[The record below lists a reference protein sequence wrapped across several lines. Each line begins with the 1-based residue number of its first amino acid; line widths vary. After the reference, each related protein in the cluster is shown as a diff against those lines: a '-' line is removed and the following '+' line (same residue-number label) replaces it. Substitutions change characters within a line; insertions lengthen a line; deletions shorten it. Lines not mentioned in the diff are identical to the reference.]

1 MNPSDSLR
9 KVRNDLS
16 PYLFHFTSNNP
27 VETLKTILQEKRL
40 YSETKEYVCFT
51 ETPITAYC
59 ENLEYMQQFTK
70 PMYSKYGVGFN
81 RDILFKDYGAR
92 PVIYGDEQE
101 GKRLKDIGLYWR
113 FELLDI
119 HSHDFTWLREWRI
132 LGEFNFSNL
141 SKEEIIIVA
150 PTEED
155 LRVLV
160 TEQDLVDIDFS
171 YESDIRGCIAFP
183 IFAETIAWKGFSFA
197 EIKQAKS
204 DYEVSGKT
212 HNQVIGEYYSESK

>member
-1 MNPSDSLR
+1 MNPSDNLR
-9 KVRNDLS
+9 QNRIDLS
-16 PYLFHFTSNNP
+16 PYIFHFTSDNP
-27 VETLKTILQEKRL
+27 VETLKKILNERRL
-40 YSETKEYVCFT
+40 YSKNKEYVCFT
-51 ETPITAYC
+51 ENPITAYW
-59 ENLEYMQQFTK
+59 ENLEYMQQFNK
-70 PMYSKYGVGFN
+70 PMYSKYGIGFN
-81 RDILFKDYGAR
+81 RDILFNKYGAR

-101 GKRLKDIGLYWR
+101 GKRLKDIGLHWR
-113 FELLDI
+113 FELLDT

-132 LGEFNFSNL
+132 PGEFNFSNL

-212 HNQVIGEYYSESK
+212 QNQIIGEYYSESK